1 MNDFN
6 FQTGQ
11 LIAELNSIT
20 FSKTLDAELHKI
32 AEFDLTAVV
41 AFPLGEKP
49 QLLHDG
55 LGHVSS
61 KAVMST
67 YLNSTFVLDAVYV
80 ACRKGI
86 SDDLYRVS
94 ELAPDEFFATHY
106 YNSPDVH
113 PCISLE
119 SGSLTEEIVYISQP
133 VEDFYL
139 CYSLMR
145 SSRFERFSVEEFQ
158 NLNALT
164 SIVQA
169 LLAKH
174 YSKCYETRQ
183 APLKRPD
190 AQLLDTAFANFKTE
204 ILSPREQHIVSLIL
218 RGHSSASIAN
228 VLNIAEGTVKNHRKH
243 IHTKLGITS
252 QGELFN
258 QFLNHIL
265 SLN

>member
-1 MNDFN
+1 MTYDFN
-6 FQTGQ
+6 LETGQ
-11 LIAELNSIT
+11 LIAELNSVT
-20 FSKTLDAELHKI
+20 FPKTLDAALHKV

-55 LGHVSS
+55 LGHISS
-61 KAVMST
+61 KIVMNT
-67 YLNSTFVLDAVYV
+67 YLNSTYVLDAVYV
-80 ACRKGI
+80 ACRKGV
-86 SDDLYRVS
+86 SNSLYRLS

-133 VEDFYL
+133 ADGFYL

-145 SSRFERFSVEEFQ
+145 SSRFEQFSAEEFEK
-158 NLNALT
+158 LNALKP
-164 SIVQA
+164 IVQA

-174 YSKCYETRQ
+174 FSKYYIARE
-183 APLKRPD
+183 APLKRAD
-190 AQLLDTAFANFKTE
+190 ASALDAAFANFKTDV
-204 ILSPREQHIVSLIL
+204 LSPREQHIVSLVL

-243 IHTKLGITS
+243 IHAKLGVAS

-258 QFLNHIL
+258 EFLKHL
-265 SLN
+265 LNF